1 MKKNLLTAA
10 LSLALSLNVIGAW
23 AEDSRSGS
31 DVAGHTNTI
40 YINAPLFVRP
50 LVEKWIGEYK
60 KANPNAD
67 FAIAK
72 SADTKKNSI
81 LNVLLQERKAYPQE
95 GKTVF
100 FAQYAIIPVTTRDSE
115 ADKALGR
122 RALNTKTL
130 KKLFF
135 VGDDVEE
142 ADNKDKIN
150 REVVVYVGSSNV
162 SVAPSYASYYG
173 ESTANFRGKRIAGDD
188 AFLNV
193 AIAGDPKGVT
203 FNALP
208 NVYDLQSRQLKDNLA
223 VLPLD
228 LNKDQHAS
236 FVSLD
241 RLISTLEA
249 GDIRGVAVEKVGFA
263 YADNHAIDD
272 FLSWVLSS
280 GTAYNHQFGLLDLN
294 AKDVAEES
302 RKVVRLT
309 AQK

>member
-10 LSLALSLNVIGAW
+10 LALALSLNVIGAW